1 MPRGAVKNCVIYSDV
16 SVTLPA
22 VILPDKRFNI
32 FKASFS
38 ERLCVLHRLSSPPPQ
53 HPYSYH
59 SPSFLSPPLSNTRAA
74 IPYLFVFVL
83 FFAPFLQHVAVT
95 VRPCQYQ
102 VVLKNWQRQL
112 HLDSLAVNPSW
123 EVKLDLKYPKLPQPW
138 REGWKS
144 GTLAMLQKLGVIWRA
159 SLCT

>member
-38 ERLCVLHRLSSPPPQ
+38 EQLCVLHRLSSPPPQ

-83 FFAPFLQHVAVT
+83 FFAPFLQHVAAT
-95 VRPCQYQ
+95 VRPCHYQ
-102 VVLKNWQRQL
+102 VVYQGS
-112 HLDSLAVNPSW
+112 SLAVNPSR
-123 EVKLDLKYPKLPQPW
+123 EVKLDLKHPKLPQPW
-138 REGWKS
+138 REGWKN
-144 GTLAMLQKLGVIWRA
+144 GTLAMLQKLGLIWRA